1 MKKWITFNE
10 PWVVSW
16 LGYGGSGMAPGRN
29 EPTKMPYIVAH
40 NIIRAHGQTY
50 QRYNN
55 QYKNIQKGEVG
66 ITLNINW
73 AQPKNT
79 SDPAHWAAS
88 NRAMQF
94 ELGWFAHPI
103 LVNGDYPQVM
113 KDQIG
118 NKSRAQGF
126 TKSRL
131 PEFTD
136 SEKGYI
142 AGQLIHCTYRLL
154 CLQNPRA
161 HCHKYVN
168 VTNMNLLYFDRF
180 CGFPW
185 DEPLHN

>member
-16 LGYGGSGMAPGRN
+16 LGYGGSDMAPGRN
-29 EPTKMPYIVAH
+29 EPAKMPYIVAH
-40 NIIRAHGQTY
+40 NIIRAHGKTY
-50 QRYNN
+50 QQYNIHF
-55 QYKNIQKGEVG
+55 KTTQKGEVG

-79 SDPAHWAAS
+79 SDPAHWEAS
-88 NRAMQF
+88 NRTMQF

-136 SEKGYI
+136 LEKRYI
-142 AGQLIHCTYRLL
+142 AGQLNHCTFRRLFFAKP
-154 CLQNPRA
+154 QNSF
-161 HCHKYVN
+161 
-168 VTNMNLLYFDRF
+168 L
-180 CGFPW
+180 
-185 DEPLHN
+185 

>member
-29 EPTKMPYIVAH
+29 EPAKMPYIVAH
-40 NIIRAHGQTY
+40 NIIRAHGKTY
-50 QRYNN
+50 RRYNN

-79 SDPAHWAAS
+79 SDPAHWEAS

-136 SEKGYI
+136 TEKRDI
-142 AGQLIHCTYRLL
+142 KGQLLVI
-154 CLQNPRA
+154 
-161 HCHKYVN
+161 V
-168 VTNMNLLYFDRF
+168 
-180 CGFPW
+180 
-185 DEPLHN
+185 PLDFFVCKTPELIFINI